1 MHAIRKMP
9 CFLVLRRRI
18 VLAEQAGKETIQLFL
33 QTIPQPDIAGI
44 VDDSLN
50 KIVIGG
56 KIKNAM
62 YRLLK
67 QICDKQIFLVSDE
80 ETAVAVSPDM
90 IKIYEAESL

>member
-1 MHAIRKMP
+1 MFFADAS
-9 CFLVLRRRI
+9 FLPNKP
-18 VLAEQAGKETIQLFL
+18 EKKQYSFFL
-33 QTIPQPDIAGI
+33 KTVPQPDIAGI

-80 ETAVAVSPDM
+80 ETAVAASPDM